1 MTPFEGEIL
10 EVCSGGESIPLDRLS
25 GWLCQGCGERI
36 FDPDSAL
43 RWAEAGDRLVI
54 QGRQRLSQKFS
65 SEVP

>member
-1 MTPFEGEIL
+1 MTPFEDEAL
-10 EVCSGGESIPLDRLS
+10 EVCYGGESIPLHPLS

-54 QGRQRLSQKFS
+54 QDRQRLSQKIS